1 MNKKDNLLYFSII
14 FATLAMLA
22 SLNMQ
27 IKLIAMLFLIVAVFM
42 LDSQDGFVLTIFSLC
57 FLNNLQYWLN
67 NNEKEIKR
75 IADKA
80 ISARKAREA
89 AKKARDNARNATK
102 KKEKEEH
109 SENKEQSENKE
120 ETIKNEKENN

>member
-57 FLNNLQYWLN
+57 FLNNLQYSWVTSVAYFIIVFELML
-67 NNEKEIKR
+67 
-75 IADKA
+75 KA
-80 ISARKAREA
+80 IFLYRLERKIG
-89 AKKARDNARNATK
+89 KLGKLFIVLTVL
-102 KKEKEEH
+102 
-109 SENKEQSENKE
+109 
-120 ETIKNEKENN
+120 